1 MVSKDKQ
8 KLRNIPAVSTI
19 LERKD
24 IKALVPRWSF
34 TYVSYEAKKQVLLSR
49 KKAQKTGKVE
59 GIDAIAQKIINSFT
73 NKQTTLIK
81 PVINATG
88 VALHTN
94 LGRAPLDEALM
105 KTVCDNSVSYC
116 NLEFDLAFGKRS
128 KRGTLAGEMAA
139 VLAGAE
145 AGVVVNNNAGAVLL
159 VVSCFARDK
168 EVLVSRGELVQIG
181 GGFRIPEILIASG
194 ARLKEVGTT
203 NRTVLMDYSKS
214 VNENTGLIMKVHKS
228 NFEIKG
234 FVEEVSPS
242 ELSTLARKK
251 RIPMLYDLGSGMV
264 DSFGLPEFKAEPDI
278 ASAIRSNS
286 DMVCFSGD
294 KLLGGPQAGI
304 IIGRGKYIT
313 ALRNHPLYRPLRP
326 DKLCLSALEQ
336 TLLAYL
342 VAPEKI
348 KLKSIFEQGISRL
361 EERAKH
367 ISFELGLD
375 YVTPSPLKSTAGG
388 GSTPSI
394 NYDSYGLV
402 VRKNIEKL
410 DIKLR
415 NFDPPVVVRKGKDK
429 IMLDLSTVLPGQD
442 DLLLKALR
450 SCLL

>member
-1 MVSKDKQ
+1 M
-8 KLRNIPAVSTI
+8 RHIPAVSTI
-19 LERKD
+19 LERND
-24 IKALVPRWSF
+24 IKTLVPKWSF
-34 TYVSYEAKKQVLLSR
+34 AYVSYEVKNQILLSR
-49 KKAQKTGKVE
+49 RQVQKTGRIE
-59 GIDAIAQKIINSFT
+59 NAETIAKKIINSFA
-73 NKQTTLIK
+73 NKQTALIK

-94 LGRAPLDEALM
+94 LGRAPLDEGLM
-105 KTVCDNSVSYC
+105 KTVCDSSVSYC
-116 NLEFDLAFGKRS
+116 NLEFDLNLGKRS

-145 AGVVVNNNAGAVLL
+145 AGVIVNNNAGAVFL

-203 NRTVLMDYSKS
+203 NRTTLADYSKN
-214 VNENTGLIMKVHKS
+214 VNKNTGLIMKVHKS
-228 NFEIKG
+228 NFEIRG
-234 FVEEVSPS
+234 FVEEVLPS
-242 ELSTLARKK
+242 ELSVLAHKK

-264 DSFGLPEFKAEPDI
+264 DNFGLADFQVEPDI
-278 ASAIRSNS
+278 TSAVRSNA
-286 DMVCFSGD
+286 DMVCYSGD

-304 IIGRGKYIT
+304 IVGRKKYIT
-313 ALRNHPLYRPLRP
+313 ALRDHPLYRPLRP
-326 DKLCLSALEQ
+326 DKLCLCALEQ

-348 KLKSIFEQGISRL
+348 KLRSIFEQGISRL
-361 EERAKH
+361 KERARH
-367 ISFELGLD
+367 ISSELGLD

-388 GSTPSI
+388 GSTPAI

-402 VRKNIEKL
+402 IKKNIEKL

-415 NFDPPVVVRKGKDK
+415 YFDPPVVVRKGKGK
-429 IMLDLSTVLPGQD
+429 LMLDLSTVLPNQD
-442 DLLLKALR
+442 DFLLKALR
-450 SCLL
+450 LCLL